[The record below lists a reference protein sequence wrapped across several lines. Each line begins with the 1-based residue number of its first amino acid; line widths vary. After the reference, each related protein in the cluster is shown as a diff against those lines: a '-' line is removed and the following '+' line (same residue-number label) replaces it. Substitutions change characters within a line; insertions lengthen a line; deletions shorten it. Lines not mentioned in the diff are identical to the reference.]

1 VVKIKKTLKNYNNA
15 KCQTKKMSEKI
26 WLGAIYLKDEG
37 GYEIVLKSLNHYK
50 KRLKSIGNSPE
61 LKDSSAMLGSLLQQ
75 EAAKIIPKIDET
87 IKKIQ
92 EGLTDTKLLNSL
104 SNDSKFLVK
113 SLLCY
118 EADIKKAQDIG
129 HEYFLKLV
137 GDLSLIKNN
146 LELIK
151 NALNKIDQFS

>member
-1 VVKIKKTLKNYNNA
+1 LP
-15 KCQTKKMSEKI
+15 EKI

-37 GYEIVLKSLNHYK
+37 GYEIVLKSLIHYK

-61 LKDSSAMLGSLLQQ
+61 LKDSSAMFGSLLQQ
-75 EAAKIIPKIDET
+75 EAMKTITKIDET
-87 IKKIQ
+87 IKIIQ
-92 EGLTDTKLLNSL
+92 EGLVDIKLLNSL
-104 SNDSKFLVK
+104 SNNSRFLTN

-118 EADIKKAQDIG
+118 EADIKKAQDTG

-137 GDLSLIKNN
+137 GDLSSVKNN

-151 NALNKIDQFS
+151 NALNKIEQFSVTSPEDTNPGKV